1 MTLRFLLSCVAS
13 RFKCVCAC
21 VCMSVHVH
29 MCMYACVL
37 IYINMTT
44 NMEELEF
51 ICVTLINLKICK
63 FQSQE
68 LLS

>member
-1 MTLRFLLSCVAS
+1 MTLRFLLSCVACC
-13 RFKCVCAC
+13 FKC
-21 VCMSVHVH
+21 VCMSVHVRT
-29 MCMYACVL
+29 CMYACVL

-51 ICVTLINLKICK
+51 ICVTLINLKTCK

-68 LLS
+68 VLS